1 LATLDEELRAAGR
14 AVGVALLAADMD
26 QARRAFLLREYERG
40 ATDELSEE
48 SAAAL
53 YCVVRRQ

>member
-1 LATLDEELRAAGR
+1 MKNCALRAAQW
-14 AVGVALLAADMD
+14 VLHYWAADMD